1 MLELAIMGFVT
12 AEEVVR
18 LWTRGGCHE
27 WLVTDTDVDS
37 LRDVLGTGRV
47 DREAMVPNAQT
58 EMGILDRESG
68 QLWLAAPYVAD
79 EPPPVIAGPF
89 SLTRVDVV
97 SGNDGQRRLDWSDA
111 TVAAFVTWIAVSIAS
126 QVPKG
131 EDVVVHER
139 DAGDNGQRVVSA
151 AYFQQ
156 DGELTSTVV
165 TNAAPEDDDLWAQ
178 ARKPDGGGVIS
189 VLAAQTSAEDVA
201 QALTRVVL
209 GWPRGPLDLVCSWD
223 LAGEPW

>member
-12 AEEVVR
+12 AEKVVR
-18 LWTRGGCHE
+18 LWTRDGCHDR
-27 WLVTDTDVDS
+27 LVTDTDVDG

-58 EMGILDRESG
+58 EMGILDEESG
-68 QLWLAAPYVAD
+68 QLWLAAPYGAD

-111 TVAAFVTWIAVSIAS
+111 TVAAFVAWVAVTIAS

-139 DAGDNGQRVVSA
+139 DTDGNGRRVASA

-156 DGELTSTVV
+156 DGELTAMVA
-165 TNAAPEDDDLWAQ
+165 TNAAPEDDALWAQ

-189 VLAAQTSAEDVA
+189 VPASQTSAEDVA
-201 QALTRVVL
+201 QMLTRVVL
-209 GWPRGPLDLVCSWD
+209 GWPGGPLDLVCSWD
-223 LAGEPW
+223 LAGDR